1 MFCYIFSTHCD
12 FWCTWKFINFFVFY
26 SNPTS
31 GLMFCNWYYMVV
43 LVCLGCYNRKPK
55 IVWHIYNADLFFL
68 QFWRSKL
75 KNKTQYLVKI
85 CFWVH
90 SLYLVGVERQISKV
104 PFIGAQTPFMWAP
117 FSWLIFPK
125 CTPPNIVWLWGLSFS
140 MWLLGDTNTN
150 SVGRSLENLVTW
162 WPANTTRGST
172 LVIWPFDCFWLL
184 IEGGMFWQLW
194 GILKL

>member
-1 MFCYIFSTHCD
+1 M
-12 FWCTWKFINFFVFY
+12 K
-26 SNPTS
+26 
-31 GLMFCNWYYMVV
+31 M
-43 LVCLGCYNRKPK
+43 
-55 IVWHIYNADLFFL
+55 
-68 QFWRSKL
+68 
-75 KNKTQYLVKI
+75 

-90 SLYLVGVERQISKV
+90 SLYLVGLGRQISKV

-117 FSWLIFPK
+117 SSRLIFPK
-125 CTPPNIVWLWGLSFS
+125 CIPPNIVWLWGLSFS

-162 WPANTTRGST
+162 WPANTIRGST

-194 GILKL
+194 GILKLFKKKNCVSQLPWNISDSGPRMKEASRAQMSERLEGVAPRELSWWAGGKGWGAL